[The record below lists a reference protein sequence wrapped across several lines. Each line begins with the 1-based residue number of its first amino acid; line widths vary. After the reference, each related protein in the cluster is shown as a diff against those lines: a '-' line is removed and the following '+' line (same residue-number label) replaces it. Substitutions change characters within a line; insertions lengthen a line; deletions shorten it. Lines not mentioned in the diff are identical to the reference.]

1 MENLKITS
9 IEDLVKDSQGEI
21 VELPGWV
28 ADRPFVAKLTRPSLL
43 ALMQSGKIPNSLIGE
58 ANKLFSSGVSAVA
71 KNVDNTEMMT
81 ELLSLLEVICE
92 DCFVEPKYSDI
103 KKAGVRLTDEQLL
116 AVFSYTQ
123 AGVKSL
129 EKFRE

>member
-1 MENLKITS
+1 
-9 IEDLVKDSQGEI
+9 
-21 VELPGWV
+21 
-28 ADRPFVAKLTRPSLL
+28 
-43 ALMQSGKIPNSLIGE
+43 
-58 ANKLFSSGVSAVA
+58 
-71 KNVDNTEMMT
+71 MMT